1 MAVIALA
8 LDRRVLTVK
17 TKTRRDRSVDLRAD
31 RQPAIDNLEEKVELA
46 EEGQLVSRTTG
57 TAAGV

>member
-1 MAVIALA
+1 LAVIALA